1 MSLSGSHDVV
11 SLADLIQVA
20 AQNRRRARIRMAA
33 GDLVGVLYIDDG
45 AVVHASFGGL
55 DGNTAVYHALAAP
68 GLVYQIDPDVAA
80 PWRNV
85 TGSTTQLVLEAARL
99 ADEGWTPVP
108 TGDHGPREISAP
120 VPVATARRDTMSPPV
135 GAPASAPRRTLPV
148 VLGAVAVAALGV
160 AAWAVSRGPGTAASS
175 SPASG
180 AAVAAPAEAPAAGG
194 ETVEATALTGAGDAP
209 PHLLEGAPA
218 PRPRVDLALTPTI
231 VCRLRID
238 ATGAVTEAR
247 VFRSRLD
254 LAAFEDAALTA
265 VSHYRFQ
272 PARKAGAPVAVWIN
286 WPVGF
291 RDQGQTTT
299 VRMKGSDTIGG
310 ALGPALADAFS
321 QRRPD
326 VTVTVEALGSST
338 AFGGLFDGSADLGA
352 SSRPVNAKEIAEAQ
366 RLGVA
371 LVETV
376 IGYDGLA
383 IIVHPDNPIAAL
395 GIDEASRLFR
405 GEVTSWRELGGP
417 DLPVRRLSRPTYSG
431 TYEFF
436 RDKVV
441 RRGDSKAPGELAADT
456 HFLESSRE
464 IAEAV
469 AADPGAVA
477 YAGLGWVGTG
487 VRAVP
492 IRAGAGGPAIA
503 PTVDTVRDGSY
514 PIYRTLLVYT
524 RGAPRGDAAAFLA
537 FALSKDGQALTEK
550 HGFVAPGPGA
560 EAELAALI
568 ATGGSGAEPAAA
580 APTLVTRIGFAAS
593 SSTIAAADRAAL
605 RALGQELRPGGV
617 RLLVVGNA
625 DAEGARTSH
634 DAIAAARA
642 KAVADVLRQA
652 GVPADRITVEA
663 AGSSRPLESNNS
675 RSGRSHNRRVDVFVA
690 R

>member
-20 AQNRRRARIRMAA
+20 AQNRRRARIRIAS
-33 GDLVGVLYIDDG
+33 GDLVGVLYLDDG
-45 AVVHASFGGL
+45 AVVHASFAGL
-55 DGNTAVYHALAAP
+55 DGNTAVYQALAAP
-68 GLVYQIDPDVAA
+68 DLQYAIDPDVPA

-85 TGSTTQLVLEAARL
+85 TGTTTQLVLEAARL

-108 TGDHGPREISAP
+108 TGDHGSREISAP
-120 VPVATARRDTMSPPV
+120 MPVATARRDTMSPPI
-135 GAPASAPRRTLPV
+135 GAPAPATAPPPRRALPIA
-148 VLGAVAVAALGV
+148 LGAVAALALLAAG
-160 AAWAVSRGPGTAASS
+160 WALTRRPGAAASS
-175 SPASG
+175 VAVAPAG
-180 AAVAAPAEAPAAGG
+180 AAIPAVASG
-194 ETVEATALTGAGDAP
+194 ETVEATALTGPGDEP
-209 PHLLEGAPA
+209 PRLLEGAPA
-218 PRPRVDLALTPTI
+218 PRPAVDMALTPTV

-238 ATGAVTEAR
+238 AAGAVTEAK

-272 PARKAGAPVAVWIN
+272 PARKGGAPVAVWIN

-291 RDQGQTTT
+291 REAGQVT
-299 VRMKGSDTIGG
+299 RLPMKGSDTIGG
-310 ALGPALADAFS
+310 ALGPALAAAFR

-326 VTVTVEALGSST
+326 VEVTVEALGSST
-338 AFGGLFDGSADLGA
+338 AFAGLFDGTAELGA
-352 SSRPVNAKEIAEAQ
+352 SSRPVNGKELAEAE
-366 RLGVA
+366 RLGVSLA
-371 LVETV
+371 ETV

-383 IIVHPDNPIAAL
+383 VIVHPDNPVAAL
-395 GIDEASRLFR
+395 SIDDASRLFR
-405 GEVTSWRELGGP
+405 GEVASWKELGGP
-417 DLPVRRLSRPTYSG
+417 DRPVHRVSRPTASG

-441 RRGDSKAPGELAADT
+441 RRGDSKAPGEMAPDT
-456 HFLESSRE
+456 RFLESSRE

-469 AADPGAVA
+469 ASDPGAVS

-492 IRAGAGGPAIA
+492 IRAGAGGQAIA
-503 PTVDTVRDGSY
+503 PTVDSVRDGSY

-524 RGAPRGDAAAFLA
+524 RGAPRGEAAAFLA
-537 FALSKDGQALTEK
+537 FALSKEGQALTEK

-560 EAELAALI
+560 EAELAARV
-568 ATGGSGAEPAAA
+568 ATGTGSEPTAA
-580 APTLVTRIGFAAS
+580 APTLVTRVQFAAS

-605 RALGQELRPGGV
+605 RSLAQELRQGGV
-617 RLLVVGNA
+617 RLHIVGNA
-625 DAEGARTSH
+625 DAEGAQTSH
-634 DAIAAARA
+634 EAISAARA
-642 KAVADVLRQA
+642 QAVAAILRAA
-652 GVPADRITVEA
+652 GVPGDRITVEA
-663 AGSSRPLESNNS
+663 AGSSRPVESNNS

>member
-1 MSLSGSHDVV
+1 MSLSGSYDVV

-20 AQNRRRARIRMAA
+20 AQNRRRARIRIAA
-33 GDLVGVLYIDDG
+33 GDQVGVLYLDDG
-45 AVVHASFGGL
+45 HVVHASFGGL
-55 DGNTAVYHALAAP
+55 EGNTAVYHALAAP
-68 GLVYQIDPDVAA
+68 GLVYQIDPDVPA

-85 TGSTTQLVLEAARL
+85 NGTTTQLVLEAARL
-99 ADEGWTPVP
+99 SDEGWTPVP
-108 TGDHGPREISAP
+108 TGDHGAREISAP
-120 VPVATARRDTMSPPV
+120 VPVATARRDTMAPPV
-135 GAPASAPRRTLPV
+135 GAPAPSPRPRRTLPV
-148 VLGAVAVAALGV
+148 VLGAVAIAALGV
-160 AAWAVSRGPGTAASS
+160 AAWAVVSREPGVAAS
-175 SPASG
+175 
-180 AAVAAPAEAPAAGG
+180 AAVAGAVARVEAPAASA
-194 ETVEATALTGAGDAP
+194 ETVEATSLTGAGDAP
-209 PHLLEGAPA
+209 PRLLEGAPA
-218 PRPRVDLALTPTI
+218 PRPAVDLALTPTI
-231 VCRLRID
+231 VCRLRVD
-238 ATGAVTEAR
+238 AAGAVTEAR
-247 VFRSRLD
+247 IFRSRLD
-254 LAAFEDAALTA
+254 LAVFEDAALTA

-291 RDQGQTTT
+291 RDRGQTTT
-299 VRMKGSDTIGG
+299 VRIKGSDTIGG
-310 ALGPALADAFS
+310 ALGPALAEAFS

-352 SSRPVNAKEIAEAQ
+352 SSRPVNAKEIAEAE
-366 RLGVA
+366 RLGVS
-371 LVETV
+371 LSETV

-383 IIVHPDNPIAAL
+383 VIVHPDNPIAAL

-405 GEVTSWRELGGP
+405 GEVQSWKELGGP

-441 RRGDSKAPGELAADT
+441 RRGDSKASGELAADT
-456 HFLESSRE
+456 HFLESSRA

-477 YAGLGWVGTG
+477 YAGLGWVGKG

-492 IRAGAGGPAIA
+492 IRAGAGGQAIA
-503 PTVDTVRDGSY
+503 PTIDTVRNGSY

-537 FALSKDGQALTEK
+537 FALSKEGQALTEK

-568 ATGGSGAEPAAA
+568 ATGAPGTEPAAA
-580 APTLVTRIGFAAS
+580 APTLVTRVAFAAS

-605 RALGQELRPGGV
+605 RSLGQELRQGGV

-625 DAEGARTSH
+625 DAEGAQTSH

-642 KAVADVLRQA
+642 KAVADLLRQA
-652 GVPADRITVEA
+652 GVPAERITVEG

-675 RSGRSHNRRVDVFVA
+675 RTGRSHNRRVDVFVA

>member
-20 AQNRRRARIRMAA
+20 AQNRRRARIRVAA
-33 GDLVGVLYIDDG
+33 GDQVGVLYLDDG

-120 VPVATARRDTMSPPV
+120 VPVATARSSTMSPPL
-135 GAPASAPRRTLPV
+135 GAQAPRRTVPL

-160 AAWAVSRGPGTAASS
+160 AAWAVSRGPGVAATS
-175 SPASG
+175 SPPAG
-180 AAVAAPAEAPAAGG
+180 AAVAVAAPAASG

-272 PARKAGAPVAVWIN
+272 PARRAGAPVAVWIN

-291 RDQGQTTT
+291 REQGQTTT

-310 ALGPALADAFS
+310 ALGPALAEAFS

-352 SSRPVNAKEIAEAQ
+352 SSRPVNGKEIAEAQ

-383 IIVHPDNPIAAL
+383 VIVHPDNPIAAL

-441 RRGDSKAPGELAADT
+441 RRGDSKAAGELAADT

-477 YAGLGWVGTG
+477 YAGLGWVGEG

-492 IRAGAGGPAIA
+492 IRAGAGGQAIA

-568 ATGGSGAEPAAA
+568 ATGPAAEPAAA

-642 KAVADVLRQA
+642 RAVADVLRQA